1 MDTNFPRNNYK
12 CCRFL
17 VSIVCKC
24 FNVQLRY
31 CSLLFYFCFFLFTE
45 DLFLLFYN
53 RTKLLLENNRKPSAV
68 IKIEPDKKEI
78 NKDSFYHS

>member
-12 CCRFL
+12 CYRFL
-17 VSIVCKC
+17 VYVVCKC
-24 FNVQLRY
+24 SNVQQRY
-31 CSLLFYFCFFLFTE
+31 CLSLSCFCFFLFTE

-68 IKIEPDKKEI
+68 I
-78 NKDSFYHS
+78 

>member
-31 CSLLFYFCFFLFTE
+31 CSLLFYFFSFFLLKIYF
-45 DLFLLFYN
+45 FLFYN

-68 IKIEPDKKEI
+68 IKIEPDKKI